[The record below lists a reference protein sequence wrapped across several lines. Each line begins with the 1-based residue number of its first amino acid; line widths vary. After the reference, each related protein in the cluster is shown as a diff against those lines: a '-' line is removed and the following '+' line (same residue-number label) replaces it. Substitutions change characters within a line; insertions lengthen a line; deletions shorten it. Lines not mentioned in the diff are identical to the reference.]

1 MSTPNSAS
9 PNVAGSAAFLPN
21 DRDAHDRAPEM
32 ELFSHGRKPRSNFR
46 RPSSL
51 GLAATPL
58 ASKTETKGSFQPK
71 AAGRS
76 HIVAPLKDHLK
87 PEGGFEKTTESKG
100 NYRNLSP
107 ARPVCNKIKDHLKP
121 EEALLESVS
130 EKKSAFVDFRPDRP
144 MIYRLSDT
152 LKGEEGRLND
162 VSEKKSAFVNFRPDR
177 PMIYRLSD
185 TLKPEGD
192 FAKTSEMHNQFKDVH
207 AQRPH
212 IHRLRDHSAEVQPEG
227 KMESSTESGAY
238 KKISKGGE
246 IVQPGW
252 VSNFEKVTIS

>member
-32 ELFSHGRKPRSNFR
+32 ELFSRKKKAPQFSKKRQQIELFGDNLSLGNSHGRKPRSNFR

-87 PEGGFEKTTESKG
+87 PEGGFEKTTEVKS

-130 EKKSAFVDFRPDRP
+130 EKKSAFVD
-144 MIYRLSDT
+144 
-152 LKGEEGRLND
+152 
-162 VSEKKSAFVNFRPDR
+162 FRPDR